1 LISKKIADVLIKE
14 KDKFMTPSDKVAHV
28 RLSNKL
34 DHALLVLTNVGFSV
48 IPVLD
53 DDMKFKGLVSMP
65 GIMRVIMEIDDVN
78 FDKLGD
84 ITVEE
89 VVDYHYAAVT
99 YPFELEDVLR
109 LLVHHAFVSVT
120 DTDGTFLGII
130 TRSELLKGTNRLAH
144 ELENMYDLTEK
155 EYRTLA

>member
-1 LISKKIADVLIKE
+1 MISKKIAEILVEDMEQFV
-14 KDKFMTPSDKVAHV
+14 TPSDEVAHL
-28 RLSNKL
+28 RLSHKL
-34 DHALLVLTNVGFSV
+34 DHALLILTNVGFSV

-65 GIMRVIMEIDDVN
+65 GVMRAIMDVEDVN

-84 ITVEE
+84 ITVESVLE
-89 VVDYHYAAVT
+89 HHYAAVT

-120 DTDGTFLGII
+120 EPDGTFIGII

-144 ELENMYDLTEK
+144 ELENMYDLVEK
-155 EYRTLA
+155 EFRTMA